1 MYNIR
6 FAFRFISQLVNISK
20 QFARRLIRT
29 IRINYYLYKYA
40 RNNYYVSWRFSFL
53 RGVIVSFDLSQ
64 LIKNGIARYY
74 DVSVFQGVDVDLLG
88 VQMTLPLFYACY
100 DDYKSA
106 EDVKLDY
113 VCIARASNVQRK
125 WVFLDKR
132 KQFLDKRI
140 RDKHDRRLL
149 ELPIYRS
156 QQQTTREQHYRFTNR
171 LISTVNDHLIISIEP
186 YGDTLELKGDD
197 IIKHRVSNQSETSW
211 FSSDAIRPVNAI
223 HRETLIHELRQIA
236 RFGLIRLNRFSYPT
250 FFLSENFIAKPV
262 IRSVVYTNAV
272 SSYSKNGKGNE
283 KRFGSL
289 LEVSLYYQEK
299 GIVRTRFRPN
309 VKGIFGYAILKFELP
324 YTQEDLV

>member
-1 MYNIR
+1 MYSIR

-20 QFARRLIRT
+20 QFARRLIQT

-64 LIKNGIARYY
+64 FIKNGIARYY
-74 DVSVFQGVDVDLLG
+74 DVSVFQEVDVDLLG
-88 VQMTLPLFYACY
+88 IHMTLPLFYDRY
-100 DDYKSA
+100 DDYKSV

-132 KQFLDKRI
+132 KQFLDERI
-140 RDKHDRRLL
+140 RDKQARRLL

-156 QQQTTREQHYRFTNR
+156 QQQTTREQYYQFANR
-171 LISTVNDHLIISIEP
+171 LIFTVNDHLIMSIEP
-186 YGDTLELKGDD
+186 YGDTLELKDD
-197 IIKHRVSNQSETSW
+197 IVERGIPNQSETSW

-250 FFLSENFIAKPV
+250 FFLSESFIAKPV
-262 IRSVVYTNAV
+262 IRSVVYTSVV

-299 GIVRTRFRPN
+299 GFVRTRFRPN
-309 VKGIFGYAILKFELP
+309 VKGVFGYTILKFDLP
-324 YTQEDLV
+324 CTQEDLV